1 MEATYSL
8 KKLHLHHRH
17 AQVFHV
23 GFLGN
28 INFCL
33 ISSADLRD
41 CGNRDKRYVSDIQFT
56 YEAHVISLFI
66 QFCVE
71 LGLQTCYGEICD

>member
-41 CGNRDKRYVSDIQFT
+41 CGNRDKRYVSDI
-56 YEAHVISLFI
+56 
-66 QFCVE
+66 
-71 LGLQTCYGEICD
+71 